1 LFFFAARCVCDV
13 MRYDAMQYAIHCD
26 AMRCDAMQMQS
37 LQDEAVLWAGLP
49 FEEGGVDFVD
59 FGGGGGGLGSVLPAA
74 PPAAPPAPL
83 VALAAPP
90 PAMGMPGTDV
100 VVDVFETGVE
110 PLCSLTVPDLLSQVD
125 MHSARAAV
133 FRACPALVQFAL
145 QKLEWSL
152 KVYRKRGCDVQVMN
166 AQTPL
171 WPLTALE
178 AQFLSDGAC
187 SCCWRIGLF
196 VAPASGKKRARH
208 EDKAV

>member
-1 LFFFAARCVCDV
+1 
-13 MRYDAMQYAIHCD
+13 
-26 AMRCDAMQMQS
+26 
-37 LQDEAVLWAGLP
+37 
-49 FEEGGVDFVD
+49 
-59 FGGGGGGLGSVLPAA
+59 
-74 PPAAPPAPL
+74 
-83 VALAAPP
+83 
-90 PAMGMPGTDV
+90 MGMPGTDV

-171 WPLTALE
+171 WPLTEFE
-178 AQFLSDGAC
+178 ARFLSDGAC